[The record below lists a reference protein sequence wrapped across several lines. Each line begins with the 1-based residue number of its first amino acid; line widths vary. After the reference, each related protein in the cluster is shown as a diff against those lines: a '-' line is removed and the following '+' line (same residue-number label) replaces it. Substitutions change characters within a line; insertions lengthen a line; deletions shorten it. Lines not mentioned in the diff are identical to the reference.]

1 MTMQNYNDFC
11 IFNYTFSRNFLAIS
25 TKSGIFAQN
34 FAFMSTIIEDLT
46 LQKAGDWLAHEWA
59 GPNIVKPHIALIRQS
74 ETIKDKAQQFKPYRV
89 GERRIMCA
97 LQGTATYRVNL
108 LQYIIHAG
116 EVVVVPA
123 QSIVLLERADEDFAA
138 EVLAVSEQLDGF
150 TAKPI
155 EEVVVL
161 ALKEQDRER
170 IALYIHLIAQQLSR
184 PSTPEAV
191 VGHLATSLWMD
202 LGELCR
208 RTTAKQEATHLSRGE
223 ELFKRF
229 IALVTTHGTQEH
241 TIAFYADRLC
251 VTPNHLS
258 AVIRQQS
265 GQTVQDW
272 INRRILQ
279 EAQVLLLHTDMTVYA
294 IAEELH
300 FSDVTVFNRYI
311 KKHLGL
317 SPRAY
322 REKD

>member
-1 MTMQNYNDFC
+1 
-11 IFNYTFSRNFLAIS
+11 
-25 TKSGIFAQN
+25 
-34 FAFMSTIIEDLT
+34 MSTIIEDLT
-46 LQKAGDWLAHEWA
+46 LQKAGDWLAREWA

-74 ETIKDKAQQFKPYRV
+74 GTIKDKAQQLKPYRV
-89 GERRIMCA
+89 GERRIVCV
-97 LQGTATYRVNL
+97 LQGAATYRVNL

-116 EVVVVPA
+116 EVAVVPA
-123 QSIVLLERADEDFAA
+123 QSIVSMERADDDFAA
-138 EVLAVSEQLDGF
+138 EVLAVSEQLDSF

-155 EEVVVL
+155 EDVVVL
-161 ALKEQDRER
+161 TPKEQDRER

-184 PSTPEAV
+184 SSTPEAV

-208 RTTAKQEATHLSRGE
+208 RTTAKQEATHLTRGE

-317 SPRAY
+317 SPRVY
-322 REKD
+322 REKK

>member
-1 MTMQNYNDFC
+1 MQNYNDFC

-74 ETIKDKAQQFKPYRV
+74 ETIKDKAQQLKPYRV

-184 PSTPEAV
+184 SSTPEAV

-229 IALVTTHGTQEH
+229 IALVTTHGTKEH

-294 IAEELH
+294 IAEQLH

>member
-1 MTMQNYNDFC
+1 MQNYNDFF

-25 TKSGIFAQN
+25 TKSCIFAQN

-46 LQKAGDWLAHEWA
+46 LQKAGDWLAREWA

-74 ETIKDKAQQFKPYRV
+74 GTIKDKAQQLKPYRV
-89 GERRIMCA
+89 GERRIVCV
-97 LQGTATYRVNL
+97 LQGAATYRVNL

-116 EVVVVPA
+116 EVAVVPA
-123 QSIVLLERADEDFAA
+123 QSIVSMERADDDFAA
-138 EVLAVSEQLDGF
+138 EVLAVSEQLDSF

-155 EEVVVL
+155 EDVVVL
-161 ALKEQDRER
+161 TPKEQDRER

-184 PSTPEAV
+184 SSTPEAV

-208 RTTAKQEATHLSRGE
+208 RTTAKQEATHLTRGE

-317 SPRAY
+317 SPRVY
-322 REKD
+322 REKK

>member
-1 MTMQNYNDFC
+1 MQNYNDFF

-25 TKSGIFAQN
+25 TKSCIFAQN

-59 GPNIVKPHIALIRQS
+59 EPNIVKPHIALIRQS
-74 ETIKDKAQQFKPYRV
+74 GTIKDKAQQLKPYRV
-89 GERRIMCA
+89 GERRIVCA
-97 LQGTATYRVNL
+97 LQGAATYRVNL

-116 EVVVVPA
+116 EVAVVPA

-184 PSTPEAV
+184 SSTPEAV

-208 RTTAKQEATHLSRGE
+208 RTTAKQEATHLTRGD

-317 SPRAY
+317 SPRVY
-322 REKD
+322 REKK

>member
-1 MTMQNYNDFC
+1 MQNYNDFF

-34 FAFMSTIIEDLT
+34 FAFMSTVIEDFT
-46 LQKAGDWLAHEWA
+46 LQKAGDWLAREWA

-74 ETIKDKAQQFKPYRV
+74 ETIKDKAQQLKPYRV

-161 ALKEQDRER
+161 APKDQDRER
-170 IALYIHLIAQQLSR
+170 MAMYIHLIAQQLSR
-184 PSTPEAV
+184 SSTPEAV

-208 RTTAKQEATHLSRGE
+208 RTTAKQEATHLTRGE

-317 SPRAY
+317 SPRVY
-322 REKD
+322 REKK

>member
-1 MTMQNYNDFC
+1 MQNYNDFF
-11 IFNYTFSRNFLAIS
+11 IFNYTFSWIFLAIS
-25 TKSGIFAQN
+25 TKSSIFAKN
-34 FAFMSTIIEDLT
+34 FAIMSTVIEDLT
-46 LQKAGDWLAHEWA
+46 LQKAGDLLAREWA

-74 ETIKDKAQQFKPYRV
+74 GTIKDKAQLLKPYRV
-89 GERRIMCA
+89 GERRIVCA
-97 LQGTATYRVNL
+97 LQGTATYRANL
-108 LQYIIHAG
+108 LQHAIQAG
-116 EVVVVPA
+116 EVAVIPA

-138 EVLAVSEQLDGF
+138 EVLAVSEQLEGF

-155 EEVVVL
+155 DEVMVL
-161 ALKEQDRER
+161 TPREPDRER
-170 IALYIHLIAQQLSR
+170 IAMYIHLIAQQLSR
-184 PSTPEAV
+184 SSTPEAV

-202 LGELCR
+202 IGEMCR
-208 RTTAKQEATHLSRGE
+208 RRVARQNEVPLSRGE
-223 ELFKRF
+223 DIFKRF

-241 TIAFYADRLC
+241 MIAFYAHRLC

-294 IAEELH
+294 IAEQLH

-322 REKD
+322 REKQ

>member
-1 MTMQNYNDFC
+1 MQNYNDFF
-11 IFNYTFSRNFLAIS
+11 IFNYTFSWNFLAIS
-25 TKSGIFAQN
+25 TKSSIFAQN

-46 LQKAGDWLAHEWA
+46 LQKAGDWLAREWA

-74 ETIKDKAQQFKPYRV
+74 GTIKDKAQLLKPYRV
-89 GERRIMCA
+89 GERRIVCA

-108 LQYIIHAG
+108 LQHAIQAG
-116 EVVVVPA
+116 EVAVIPA
-123 QSIVLLERADEDFAA
+123 QSIVLFERADEDFAA

-161 ALKEQDRER
+161 TPKEQDRER
-170 IALYIHLIAQQLSR
+170 IALYIHLIAQQLARS
-184 PSTPEAV
+184 STPEAV

-208 RTTAKQEATHLSRGE
+208 RTTVKQEATHLSRGE

-229 IALVTTHGTQEH
+229 IALVNAHGTQEH

-294 IAEELH
+294 IAEQLH

-322 REKD
+322 REKQ

>member
-1 MTMQNYNDFC
+1 MQNYNDFC

-25 TKSGIFAQN
+25 TKSCIFAQN

-74 ETIKDKAQQFKPYRV
+74 ETIKDKAQQLKPYRV

-184 PSTPEAV
+184 SSTPEAV

-229 IALVTTHGTQEH
+229 IALVTTHGTKEH

-294 IAEELH
+294 IAEQLH

>member
-1 MTMQNYNDFC
+1 
-11 IFNYTFSRNFLAIS
+11 
-25 TKSGIFAQN
+25 
-34 FAFMSTIIEDLT
+34 MSTIIEDLT
-46 LQKAGDWLAHEWA
+46 LQKAGDWLAREWA

-74 ETIKDKAQQFKPYRV
+74 GTIKDKTQLLKPYRI

-108 LQYIIHAG
+108 LQYVIHAG
-116 EVVVVPA
+116 DVAVVPA
-123 QSIVLLERADEDFAA
+123 QAILIIERTEEDFAA

-155 EEVVVL
+155 EEVVL
-161 ALKEQDRER
+161 FTPREQDRAR

-184 PSTPEAV
+184 SSTAEAV

-202 LGELCR
+202 MDDLCR
-208 RTTAKQEATHLSRGE
+208 RTTVKQETTHLTRGE

-229 IALVTTHGTQEH
+229 IALVTTYGTQEH

-279 EAQVLLLHTDMTVYA
+279 EAQVLLLHTDMTIYT
-294 IAEELH
+294 IAEQLH

-322 REKD
+322 REKR

>member
-1 MTMQNYNDFC
+1 MQNYNDFC

-34 FAFMSTIIEDLT
+34 FAFMSTVIEDFT
-46 LQKAGDWLAHEWA
+46 LQKAGDWLAREWA

-74 ETIKDKAQQFKPYRV
+74 GTIKDKAQQLKPYRV
-89 GERRIMCA
+89 GERRIVCA
-97 LQGTATYRVNL
+97 LQGAATYRVNL

-116 EVVVVPA
+116 EVAVVPA
-123 QSIVLLERADEDFAA
+123 QSIVSMERADDDFAA

-155 EEVVVL
+155 EDVVVL
-161 ALKEQDRER
+161 TPKEQDRER

-229 IALVTTHGTQEH
+229 IALVTTHGTKEH

-294 IAEELH
+294 IAEQLH

-322 REKD
+322 REKV

>member
-1 MTMQNYNDFC
+1 MQNYNDFF

-25 TKSGIFAQN
+25 TKSCIFAQN

-74 ETIKDKAQQFKPYRV
+74 ETIKDKAQQLKPYRV

-184 PSTPEAV
+184 SSTPEAV

-229 IALVTTHGTQEH
+229 IALVTTHGTKEH

-294 IAEELH
+294 IAEQLH

>member
-1 MTMQNYNDFC
+1 MQNYNDFF
-11 IFNYTFSRNFLAIS
+11 IFNYTFSWNFLAIS
-25 TKSGIFAQN
+25 TKSCIFAQN

-46 LQKAGDWLAHEWA
+46 LQKAGDWLAREWA

-74 ETIKDKAQQFKPYRV
+74 GTIKDKAQLLKPYRV
-89 GERRIMCA
+89 GERRIVCA

-108 LQYIIHAG
+108 LQHAIQAG
-116 EVVVVPA
+116 EVAVIPA
-123 QSIVLLERADEDFAA
+123 QSIVLFERADDDFAA

-155 EEVVVL
+155 EEVVL
-161 ALKEQDRER
+161 FTPREQDRER
-170 IALYIHLIAQQLSR
+170 IALYIHLIAQQLARS
-184 PSTPEAV
+184 STPEAV

-294 IAEELH
+294 IAEQLH

-322 REKD
+322 REKQ

>member
-1 MTMQNYNDFC
+1 MQNYNNFF

-25 TKSGIFAQN
+25 TKSCIFAQN

-46 LQKAGDWLAHEWA
+46 LQKAGDWLAREWA

-74 ETIKDKAQQFKPYRV
+74 ETIKDKAQQLKPYRV

-161 ALKEQDRER
+161 APKDQDRER
-170 IALYIHLIAQQLSR
+170 MAMYIHLIAQQLSR
-184 PSTPEAV
+184 PSTAEAV

-208 RTTAKQEATHLSRGE
+208 RTTAKQEATHLTRGE

-300 FSDVTVFNRYI
+300 FSDITVFNRYI

-317 SPRAY
+317 SPRVY
-322 REKD
+322 REKK